1 MIHLLKL
8 FNNPLTKM
16 AMNKVSSHFEH
27 KAQKQKVIRA
37 AEIEAAKDVD
47 ITRIKSQDQSY
58 KDEILMLWLI
68 GMLTTGWFP
77 QTRENFREWV
87 SIINDLPDSVWY
99 LVIIVFTASFG
110 SRVSDKLMNRK
121 KKWVRK
127 KVKAF

>member
-1 MIHLLKL
+1 MIGLLSLLK
-8 FNNPLTKM
+8 NPLVKM
-16 AMNKVSSHFEH
+16 GAEKLSSHFKH
-27 KAQKQKVIRA
+27 KAEKVKVIRA

-77 QTRENFREWV
+77 ATRENFREWV
-87 SIINDLPDSVWY
+87 AIINDLPDSVWY

-110 SRVSDKLMNRK
+110 SKVSDKLMNRK
-121 KKWVRK
+121 KK
-127 KVKAF
+127 

>member
-1 MIHLLKL
+1 MIGLLSL
-8 FNNPLTKM
+8 FKNPIVKM
-16 AMNKVSSHFEH
+16 GINKVSSHFQH
-27 KAQKQKVIRA
+27 KAEKQKVIRA

-77 QTRENFREWV
+77 GTRENFREWV
-87 SIINDLPDSVWY
+87 AIINDLPDSVWY

-121 KKWVRK
+121 KK
-127 KVKAF
+127 

>member
-1 MIHLLKL
+1 MIQLLSL
-8 FNNPLTKM
+8 FKNPIVKM
-16 AMNKVSSHFEH
+16 GINKVSSHFQH
-27 KAQKQKVIRA
+27 KAEKQKVIRA

-77 QTRENFREWV
+77 GTRENFREWV
-87 SIINDLPDSVWY
+87 AIINDLPDSVWY

-121 KKWVRK
+121 KK
-127 KVKAF
+127 